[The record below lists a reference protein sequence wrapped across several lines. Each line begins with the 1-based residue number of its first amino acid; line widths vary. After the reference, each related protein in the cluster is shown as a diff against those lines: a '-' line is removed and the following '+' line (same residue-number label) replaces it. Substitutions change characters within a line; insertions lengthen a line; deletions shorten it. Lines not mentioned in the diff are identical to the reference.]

1 MSDQDRA
8 RNCHNG
14 FLFVRPAMREVKMS
28 PLLPRLNLLVL
39 RSLDMPTA
47 VSFYQLLGLKF
58 KPEKHGTGPE
68 HYSSQIGDVVLEI
81 YPAGAVTDV
90 DRTTRLGFEVQE
102 LDEIVGILRANGHRV
117 FSRTQSFSL
126 GLRSVIIDPDGRS
139 VELLQT
145 DS

>member
-1 MSDQDRA
+1 M
-8 RNCHNG
+8 
-14 FLFVRPAMREVKMS
+14 KMS
-28 PLLPRLNLLVL
+28 PPLPRLHLLVL
-39 RSLDMPTA
+39 RSLDVSKA
-47 VSFYQLLGLKF
+47 ISFYQLLGLKF

-68 HYSSQIGDVVLEI
+68 HYSSQIGDLVLEI
-81 YPAGAVTDV
+81 YPASAATDV

-102 LDEIVGILRANGHRV
+102 LEEIVGILRENGHEV
-117 FSRTQSFSL
+117 SQQPKASAW